1 MARVRKDIS
10 ATSFSLLLLLFL
22 MGIAEVDLDDCCNGI
37 FGALVGDGVIGVFL
51 LLNFDS

>member
-1 MARVRKDIS
+1 MTRIRKDIS

-22 MGIAEVDLDDCCNGI
+22 MEIAEVDLNDCDNGI

-51 LLNFDS
+51 LLDFDS